1 MKAALNY
8 LPNPPAPP
16 GNIASLPRP
25 PKHHIYLIVLS
36 LNMAITLVHLG
47 GQQMMIN
54 TSKCFLYTE
63 EKKHH
68 TSFLTG
74 YFPTCQFGMDY
85 TVYYLGLFLL
95 VNL

>member
-63 EKKHH
+63 EKNTIPLSLQDISQHVNLGW
-68 TSFLTG
+68 TILCITWG
-74 YFPTCQFGMDY
+74 YFY
-85 TVYYLGLFLL
+85 
-95 VNL
+95 